1 MSTKFNFTLT
11 SQRKIGNTFKDVEVI
26 RKSVEDY
33 DHYCRCVAPDELSF
47 FKRLGSKQRTRS
59 EYKIDKATGKG
70 YMVYILDSYA
80 PNDSSYRNRFKWVEI
95 L

>member
-11 SQRKIGNTFKDVEVI
+11 SQKKIAGRFYDIETI
-26 RKSVEDY
+26 REGIENY
-33 DHYCRCVAPDELSF
+33 NHYRRCIAPEELRF

-80 PNDSSYRNRFKWVEI
+80 PNDNAYRNRFKWVEI